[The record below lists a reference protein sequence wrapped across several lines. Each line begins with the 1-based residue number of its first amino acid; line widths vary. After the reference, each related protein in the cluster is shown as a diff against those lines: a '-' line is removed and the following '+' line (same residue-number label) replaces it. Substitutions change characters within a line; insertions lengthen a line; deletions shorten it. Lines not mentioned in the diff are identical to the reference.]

1 MTKKHFEALALAFNN
16 AKNRT
21 SKHAEYSNIRRLCY
35 DIIEICED
43 ANPNFDRERFLE
55 AVNKPKESSKEI
67 PKRMEEK
74 LTIPNE

>member
-1 MTKKHFEALALAFNN
+1 MTKKQFEALATAFNN

-43 ANPNFDRERFLE
+43 ANPNFDREKFLE
-55 AVNKPKESSKEI
+55 VVNKSKEEVLEDI
-67 PKRMEEK
+67 IKQHK
-74 LTIPNE
+74 